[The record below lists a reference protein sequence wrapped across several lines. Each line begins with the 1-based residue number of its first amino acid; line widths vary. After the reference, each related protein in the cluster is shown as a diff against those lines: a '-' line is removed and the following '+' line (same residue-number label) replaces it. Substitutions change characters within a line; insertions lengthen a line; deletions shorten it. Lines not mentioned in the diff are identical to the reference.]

1 MKTWLAV
8 LCLAGALPCAPQPP
22 DFLTASE
29 VDQVRE
35 AQEPN
40 ARLSVYLQFAK
51 SRAAMIEQFVA
62 QEKPGRGTLI
72 KTALD
77 EYVGIIEAI
86 DTVADDALLR
96 KKEVGKGM
104 AEVAAGEKQMLA
116 TLEKVAASKP
126 ADLAIYRF
134 SLEEAI
140 DSTRDSM
147 ELSLADLKTR
157 AEEVQ
162 AKADKEKKE
171 QPAQTT
177 SKETEEKKDAG
188 SEPKKKAPTLRR
200 PGEAQQ

>member
-8 LCLAGALPCAPQPP
+8 LCLFSALPCAPQPP

-40 ARLSVYLQFAK
+40 ARLHVYLQFAK
-51 SRAAMIEQFVA
+51 ARVAMIEQFVA

-72 KTALD
+72 KMTLD
-77 EYVGIIEAI
+77 EYVSIIEAI
-86 DTVADDALLR
+86 DTVTDDALLR
-96 KKEVGKGM
+96 KKEVDKGM
-104 AEVAAGEKQMLA
+104 AEVAAAEKQMLA
-116 TLEKVAASKP
+116 ALEKVAASKP

-134 SLEEAI
+134 SLEQAV

-162 AKADKEKKE
+162 AKADKEEKE
-171 QPAQTT
+171 
-177 SKETEEKKDAG
+177 KKKDAG
-188 SEPKKKAPTLRR
+188 AEPKKKAPTLRR
-200 PGEAQQ
+200 PGEAKQ

>member
-8 LCLAGALPCAPQPP
+8 LCLLGALPGAPQQP

-51 SRAAMIEQFVA
+51 ARAAMIEQFVA

-77 EYVGIIEAI
+77 EYVSIIEAI
-86 DTVADDALLR
+86 DTVTDDALLR
-96 KKEVGKGM
+96 KKEVDKGM
-104 AEVAAGEKQMLA
+104 AEVAAAEKQMLA
-116 TLEKVAASKP
+116 TLEKVAAGKP
-126 ADLAIYRF
+126 ADLTIYRF
-134 SLEEAI
+134 SLEQAI

-147 ELSLADLKTR
+147 ELALADLKTR

-162 AKADKEKKE
+162 AKADKEGKE
-171 QPAQTT
+171 RAT
-177 SKETEEKKDAG
+177 SKEAEQKKDAG
-188 SEPKKKAPTLRR
+188 AEPKKKAPTLRR
-200 PGEAQQ
+200 PGEAQK